1 MVDYGTVHSFP
12 CHRGPAR
19 LHCCGIQCDFGWCSG
34 HPRPHAPGSPMEKE
48 RGTNLRKSSA
58 SLVYNKISA
67 VLDINDT
74 SIISISNIRESSYIF
89 INHIKKISSKN
100 IFIHL
105 HKSHHVHIC
114 SYIIFIITYVVS
126 PCSLFQSHPWENG
139 RLHVD
144 AWKLESRSTG
154 KAHR

>member
-1 MVDYGTVHSFP
+1 MVDYGTVHS
-12 CHRGPAR
+12 
-19 LHCCGIQCDFGWCSG
+19 CSG

-89 INHIKKISSKN
+89 INHIKKYHQKISSY
-100 IFIHL
+100 IFINHIMFIY
-105 HKSHHVHIC
+105 VHI
-114 SYIIFIITYVVS
+114 SS
-126 PCSLFQSHPWENG
+126 S
-139 RLHVD
+139 
-144 AWKLESRSTG
+144 
-154 KAHR
+154 